1 MLQALTRANI
11 SDSLC
16 FEALTDRSDRS
27 SPLQKSRLE
36 ALEALEAVNE
46 ATAPCRESHDKN
58 GQSLYDK
65 NATVR
70 VKVLAQSCTDLYR

>member
-1 MLQALTRANI
+1 VLQALTRANI

-16 FEALTDRSDRS
+16 FEALTDRS
-27 SPLQKSRLE
+27 SPLQKSR
-36 ALEALEAVNE
+36 LEALEAVNE
-46 ATAPCRESHDKN
+46 ATAPCRELHDKN
-58 GQSLYDK
+58 GQCLYDK